1 MYKKKDKKVMVIAAI
16 IVAAIVAVIYILP
29 GVIGSFGE
37 KKEVQETEPAE
48 YEVLI
53 HKTDAGRIDIRKS
66 WLKSDGED
74 ETKLSVKPGTLVSLN
89 LTPKANKALTSVHV
103 VDAKDFNNEIATIV
117 SETKDNTYTI
127 DFSMPEADVV
137 MTFQF
142 ETLETEKQ
150 EPETVPASPQTETES
165 EKETEAAG
173 NPYGLTVHGITAD
186 IIVSYNGLFDDRDFC
201 QQLGDALHLDS
212 PRSEYYGVTDVTFSQ
227 ETYKGERDSD
237 KVYYYIY
244 FGEDPD
250 RKMLSTYYLKDKSYV
265 FTKYAPPE
273 PETEDT
279 GTDDGNGS
287 AGDGNGTAGNGTGS
301 VTTQG
306 SAGTAGGS
314 YSTGTPGKTTTTSF
328 DILQVSK
335 VFLDYTGDQ
344 ERFYSKAFDYVLSKG
359 LTGSITGTMKEYSI
373 DSEKKTA
380 EITITLNT
388 GGSFKA
394 TYNKAKDEFSF
405 SGL

>member
-1 MYKKKDKKVMVIAAI
+1 MVIAAAVVI
-16 IVAAIVAVIYILP
+16 AFIAAIYILP
-29 GVIGSFGE
+29 GVFGSFGE

-53 HKTDAGRIDIRKS
+53 HKTDAGKIDIKKS
-66 WLKSDGED
+66 WLKSDGEE

-89 LTPKANKALTSVHV
+89 LTPKANKALVSVHV

-150 EPETVPASPQTETES
+150 EPETTQAPPQTETETET

-244 FGEDPD
+244 FGEDPEN
-250 RKMLSTYYLKDKSYV
+250 KMLSTYYLKDKSYV

-273 PETEDT
+273 PDTE
-279 GTDDGNGS
+279 GTDDSGSGDETGNTGNSSGS
-287 AGDGNGTAGNGTGS
+287 FTASGSTGTAG
-301 VTTQG
+301 
-306 SAGTAGGS
+306 S
-314 YSTGTPGKTTTTSF
+314 YSSTPGKTTTISF

-373 DSEKKTA
+373 DAEKKKA
-380 EITITLNT
+380 VITITLNT

-394 TYNKAKDEFSF
+394 TYDKAKDEFSF

>member
-1 MYKKKDKKVMVIAAI
+1 MYRKKDKKVMVIAAAVVI
-16 IVAAIVAVIYILP
+16 AFIAAIYILP
-29 GVIGSFGE
+29 GVFGSFGE

-53 HKTDAGRIDIRKS
+53 HKTDAGKIDIKKS
-66 WLKSDGED
+66 WLKSDGEE

-89 LTPKANKALTSVHV
+89 LTPKANKALVSVHV
-103 VDAKDFNNEIATIV
+103 VDAEDFNNEIATIV

-137 MTFQF
+137 MTFRF

-150 EPETVPASPQTETES
+150 EPETTQAPPQTETETET

-244 FGEDPD
+244 FGEDPEN
-250 RKMLSTYYLKDKSYV
+250 KMLSTYYLKDKSYV

-273 PETEDT
+273 PDTE
-279 GTDDGNGS
+279 GTDDSGSGDETGNTGNSSGS
-287 AGDGNGTAGNGTGS
+287 FTASGSTGTAG
-301 VTTQG
+301 
-306 SAGTAGGS
+306 S
-314 YSTGTPGKTTTTSF
+314 YSSTPGKTTTISF

-373 DSEKKTA
+373 DAEKKKA
-380 EITITLNT
+380 VITITLNT

-394 TYNKAKDEFSF
+394 TYDKAKDEFSF

>member
-1 MYKKKDKKVMVIAAI
+1 MYRKKDKKVMVIAAAVVI
-16 IVAAIVAVIYILP
+16 AFIAAIYILP
-29 GVIGSFGE
+29 GVFGSFGK
-37 KKEVQETEPAE
+37 KKEVQETEPTE

-53 HKTDAGRIDIRKS
+53 HKTDAGKIDIRKS
-66 WLKSDGED
+66 LLKSDGEE

-89 LTPKANKALTSVHV
+89 LTPKANKALVSVHV

-150 EPETVPASPQTETES
+150 EPENTLVPPQTETET

-244 FGEDPD
+244 FGEDPEN
-250 RKMLSTYYLKDKSYV
+250 KMLSTYYLKDKSYV
-265 FTKYAPPE
+265 FTKYAPLE
-273 PETEDT
+273 PETEGADNSGSGDET
-279 GTDDGNGS
+279 GNTGNSSGS
-287 AGDGNGTAGNGTGS
+287 FTVSGS
-301 VTTQG
+301 T
-306 SAGTAGGS
+306 GTAGG
-314 YSTGTPGKTTTTSF
+314 YSSTPGKTTTTSF

-373 DSEKKTA
+373 DAEKKKA
-380 EITITLNT
+380 VITITLNT

-394 TYNKAKDEFSF
+394 TYDKAKDEFSF

>member
-1 MYKKKDKKVMVIAAI
+1 MVIAAVVVI
-16 IVAAIVAVIYILP
+16 AFIAAIYILP
-29 GVIGSFGE
+29 GVFGSFGE

-53 HKTDAGRIDIRKS
+53 HKTDAGKIDIKKS
-66 WLKSDGED
+66 WLKSDGEE

-89 LTPKANKALTSVHV
+89 LTPKANKALVSVHV

-150 EPETVPASPQTETES
+150 EPETTPAPPQTETET
-165 EKETEAAG
+165 EKGTEAAG

-244 FGEDPD
+244 FGEDPEN
-250 RKMLSTYYLKDKSYV
+250 KMLSTYYLKDKSYV

-273 PETEDT
+273 PETEDSNN
-279 GTDDGNGS
+279 DDGNGS
-287 AGDGNGTAGNGTGS
+287 TGGETGGVENS
-301 VTTQG
+301 TGGITSQG
-306 SAGTAGGS
+306 SAGASGS
-314 YSTGTPGKTTTTSF
+314 YSSTPGKTTTTSF

-344 ERFYSKAFDYVLSKG
+344 DRFYSKAFDYVLSKG

-373 DSEKKTA
+373 DAEKKKA
-380 EITITLNT
+380 VITITLNT

-394 TYNKAKDEFSF
+394 TYDKAKDEFSF